1 MSIGRLE
8 EMHERRRVR
17 NPEWD
22 DEEVELRARRAAL
35 VDGHARLGRGLGRG
49 EREPLAVVR
58 GDEVTLRRPVSGLM
72 SAPLCTG
79 CATASSQSA
88 RTRVGWE

>member
-22 DEEVELRARRAAL
+22 DEEVELRAWRAAL

-58 GDEVTLRRPVSGLM
+58 GHEVTLRRPVSGLM